1 MATKRAKKE
10 ETTTAFRSFI
20 RQIETRNVRN
30 VAFLFLLL
38 LLSLRPS
45 LDRPPLPSP
54 RRGHRDGE
62 IKRRRGRMRNMIKK
76 KKKKGRRRREI
87 GKHEYGTQTIVSKRT
102 LDFTRAFSRGPII
115 KTRPPKELQSC
126 LTTCVRE

>member
-76 KKKKGRRRREI
+76 KKKRE
-87 GKHEYGTQTIVSKRT
+87 EEKRNRE
-102 LDFTRAFSRGPII
+102 TRIWNTDDRFETNVGFYAR
-115 KTRPPKELQSC
+115 
-126 LTTCVRE
+126 V